1 MSLLQLYSQKRF
13 YSTQIDRQNDVES
26 MAFAD
31 VPGHCNAEQMTEKDS
46 KACQVG
52 VECDLPREEVSR

>member
-1 MSLLQLYSQKRF
+1 M
-13 YSTQIDRQNDVES
+13 QIDRQNDVES